1 MIDKFENF
9 ILEYTEKNKYF
20 KIYDDIISFLLINNH
35 NLQNLLI
42 NKNLDFQK
50 VIYYSKKK
58 NKLLHEFKDSIEFT
72 NFLIYIL
79 NHIYNHHP
87 VTYDLTHNTLSSLSL
102 KLININNELNENGV
116 CVLPNILLNNKCK
129 LILKQLNQKFFI
141 NRTQNIVKKLDLFD
155 INNKNIWWI
164 KDYHELFEIQTIQHI
179 ISSEYLLNIAENY
192 LGCKPILHNVLFW
205 ASYPGDV
212 ETTQQFHQD
221 YDDIKFLKVFIYLN
235 DVGKEN
241 GPHTYVKKSLE
252 NIELIKKKLDKNES
266 EKLSLRYSDKLIE
279 DCYSKNIFNICGETG
294 TIIFEDTH
302 GLHKGTNVL
311 KGKRFVLQLVY
322 GVSTYYYLKNN
333 NYEKYECHV
342 KKHEILYQKFLKY
355 PYSFMNFTFYQ

>member
-9 ILEYTEKNKYF
+9 ILEYTEKNNYF
-20 KIYDDIISFLLINNH
+20 KNYDDIMNFLINNNN
-35 NLQNLLI
+35 NLQNLLV
-42 NKNLDFQK
+42 NKKLDFEK
-50 VIYYSKKK
+50 VLYYSKKK
-58 NKLLHEFKDSIEFT
+58 NKLLHEFKECSEFT
-72 NFLIYIL
+72 NFLLYIL

-87 VTYDLTHNTLSSLSL
+87 AVYDLTHNTLSSLST
-102 KLININNELNENGV
+102 KLLTINNDLKNNGV
-116 CVLPNILLNNKCK
+116 CVLNNILLTNKCK
-129 LILKQLNQKFFI
+129 IILKQLNQKFFI
-141 NRTQNIVKKLDLFD
+141 NRTENIVKKLDLFD
-155 INNKNIWWI
+155 DLNKNVWWL
-164 KDYHELFEIQTIQHI
+164 KDYHDLFEIPTIQHI
-179 ISSEYLLNIAENY
+179 ISSEYLLSIAENY

-205 ASYPGDV
+205 ASYPGEL

-235 DVGKEN
+235 DVTEEN
-241 GPHTYVKKSLE
+241 GPHTYVKKSLQ
-252 NIELIKKKLDKNES
+252 NIDLIKKKLNKTDL
-266 EKLSLRYSDKLIE
+266 EKLSLRYSDE
-279 DCYSKNIFNICGETG
+279 DVQKCYSADVLNICGDTG

-355 PYSFMNFTFYQ
+355 PYSFMNFTFYE